1 MATFFYLQLMKV
13 LIVED
18 EFELSKAI
26 QTYLK
31 SEGYIVECALTF
43 EAAQEKVFVYKYDCI
58 VLDINLP
65 DGNGLKLLQDIKR
78 EGVIISVII
87 VSANNTIDD
96 KIKGLQIGADD
107 YLTKPFHLSE
117 LNARIQAV
125 IRRNV
130 IQGSNVIVANE
141 IEVLP
146 DAKSANVNGKNITLT
161 KKEYLLLEFFAMNQ
175 NKVLTKESISEHL
188 WGDYMDQSD
197 SFDFIYSHL
206 KNLRKKL
213 VVAGAEDYIK
223 TVYGSGYIF
232 KTA

>member
-1 MATFFYLQLMKV
+1 MKV

-18 EFELSKAI
+18 EIELKTSI
-26 QTYLK
+26 ESYLK
-31 SEGYIVECALTF
+31 SQGYVVESASDYGMAIDKIF
-43 EAAQEKVFVYKYDCI
+43 IYNYDCI

-65 DGNGLKLLQDIKR
+65 GGSGLKILQQIKDEDISS
-78 EGVIISVII
+78 SVII

-96 KIKGLQIGADD
+96 KVKGLEIGADD

-117 LNARIQAV
+117 LNARIQAI
-125 IRRNV
+125 IRRKV
-130 IQGSNVIVANE
+130 GGGKKEIIANE
-141 IEVLP
+141 ITITPE
-146 DAKSANVNGKNITLT
+146 AKTVRVNETSISLT

-213 VVAGAEDYIK
+213 IAAGSEDYIK